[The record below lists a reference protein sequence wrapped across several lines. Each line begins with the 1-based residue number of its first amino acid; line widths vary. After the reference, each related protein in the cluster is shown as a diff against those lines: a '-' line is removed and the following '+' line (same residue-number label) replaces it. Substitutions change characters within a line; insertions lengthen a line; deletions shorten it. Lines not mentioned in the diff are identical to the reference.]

1 MQRDHRHSPYQIAAF
16 TEAARKRSFSRAAAS
31 MGVTQ
36 SSVTQHVAKLEKAMG
51 VPLFLRK
58 REGLELTRAGRE
70 LFEISDRLRS
80 LEQQV
85 EEKLQD
91 YGGLSSGH
99 LRIIANAP
107 RPTMPVIARYA
118 ALYPNVEIEFSLCS
132 RTEALRLLNERT
144 VDIAVIVA
152 PPEDDGMAIEP
163 VGTTH
168 YEAFV
173 HKDHHFAG
181 RGHVSLGEIA
191 GETII
196 LPEDGSLTQSLVME
210 RAAEYG
216 IALTS
221 IIRTHSFPM
230 VKEAVLHGIGVGFL
244 LAEGQHP
251 SRNMASVKVD
261 EIPDIFEVCMVT
273 PSEKRRLRLV
283 SSFCDAMLDTI

>member
-1 MQRDHRHSPYQIAAF
+1 MHRDLRPSPYQIAAF
-16 TEAARKRSFSRAAAS
+16 TQAARDRSFSRAARS

-36 SSVTQHVAKLEKAMG
+36 SSITQHVSKLEKAMG
-51 VPLFLRK
+51 VQLLLRK

-85 EEKLQD
+85 EEKIQD
-91 YGGLSSGH
+91 YGGLSTGH

-107 RPTMPVIARYA
+107 RPAMPVIARYA
-118 ALYPNVEIEFSLCS
+118 ASHPQVEIEFSLCS
-132 RTEALRLLNERT
+132 RTEALRLLDERA

-152 PPEDDGMAIEP
+152 PPENDGMTIEP
-163 VGTTH
+163 VGETH

-173 HKDHHFAG
+173 HKAHHFAG
-181 RGHVSLGEIA
+181 KEKVSLGEIA
-191 GETII
+191 GETVI

-210 RAAEYG
+210 RATTHG

-251 SRNMASVKVD
+251 SVNLASVQVE
-261 EIPDIFEVCMVT
+261 EIPDRFEVCMVT
-273 PSEKRRLRLV
+273 PTEKRRLRLV
-283 SSFCDAMLDTI
+283 SSFCDAMLDAV